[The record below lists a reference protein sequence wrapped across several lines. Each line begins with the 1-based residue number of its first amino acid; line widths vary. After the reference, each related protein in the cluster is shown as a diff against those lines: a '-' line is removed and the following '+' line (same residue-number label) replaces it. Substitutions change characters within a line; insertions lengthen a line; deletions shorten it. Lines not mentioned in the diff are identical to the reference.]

1 MEIGVKKLVI
11 AVAGNPNVGKST
23 LFNALTG
30 EKVHVANWPGVTVER
45 KEGGIRFGEYELKF
59 VDLPGIYSLSANS
72 LEEIIAREYIVSG
85 EPDAV
90 LVLVDSTAPE
100 RTMYLALQVLE
111 LTGRVVIALTKSDRT
126 HTMGI
131 HIHVDKME
139 EKLGVPVVAISALQ
153 GLGLRELLERLVEV
167 AEGKK
172 GRRIPVR
179 VDYGALEPFIREV
192 EEVIRASGMLRRY
205 DSRWAAIRLLE
216 GDPRLAELAEKEGRE
231 EQLKH
236 ILMLR
241 EAVKRSIGKLPED
254 LAVEARYRFLDGT
267 MKDLVIRVER
277 RESRLIKAL
286 DRVYLNPVASP
297 IVSILLIFLVF
308 FVAFSVNLGFPLDV
322 ILNSL
327 GMTEAAEAVSEFSLS
342 GLMEKGFAVL
352 SEGVGSLAVAAGA
365 PSWFVS
371 LLTDGVITGVGAV
384 LSFLPLIVLVYAL
397 LALLE
402 DSGLAPRI
410 AVAFDGFF
418 RRFGFPG
425 RVLFPIVISLGCNVP
440 AVVATRTIEDE
451 EERMISILAVPF
463 IPCQARLV
471 VLLGISAAIFRSSLA
486 QAASVLSIYLAAFL
500 VFLASGIIL
509 RVLLFKRREVSELVL
524 ELPPIHKPSA
534 KVVWW
539 LTWDNSKHFLRKA
552 GVIILTLSV
561 VTWFLLNTGPNGMM
575 VDLEESYAAIIGRAL
590 APLGHLYQIEGENAW
605 KVMFAL
611 IHGFIAKE
619 AVLEAIALL
628 SPEAGGISEAVQA
641 LGLTSM
647 QAYSLLLFATL
658 YVPCLATVAVVLQ
671 EARRARYALLLVAYM
686 LAIALLISLAAY
698 WLAVLLL

>member
-1 MEIGVKKLVI
+1 MEIRVKKLVI

-30 EKVHVANWPGVTVER
+30 EKVYVANWPGVTVER
-45 KEGGIRFGEYELKF
+45 KEGATRFGEYELKF

-139 EKLGVPVVAISALQ
+139 EKLGVPVVAISAIQ

-172 GRRIPVR
+172 GRKAPVK

-192 EEVIRASGMLRRY
+192 EEIIRASGMLRQY

-216 GDPRLAELAEKEGRE
+216 GDPRLAELAEEEGRE
-231 EQLKH
+231 KQLKH

-241 EAVKRSIGKLPED
+241 EAVKRSVGKLPED
-254 LAVEARYRFLDGT
+254 LAVEARYRFLDAL
-267 MKDLVIRVER
+267 MRDLVIRVER
-277 RESRLIKAL
+277 HESKLVKVL
-286 DRVYLNPVASP
+286 DKVYLNPVAGP
-297 IVSILLIFLVF
+297 IVSVLSIFLVF
-308 FVAFSVNLGFPLDV
+308 FIAFSVNLGFPLDV
-322 ILNSL
+322 ILSSL
-327 GMTEAAEAVSEFSLS
+327 GMEEAAEAVSEFSLS
-342 GLMEKGFAVL
+342 GLMEKGFAIL
-352 SEGVGSLAVAAGA
+352 SDGVSAFATAAGA

-371 LLTDGVITGVGAV
+371 LLADGVIAGVGAV
-384 LSFLPLIVLVYAL
+384 LSFLPLIVLAYAL

-410 AVAFDGFF
+410 AVTFDSFF

-425 RVLFPIVISLGCNVP
+425 RVLFPIVVSLGCNVP

-451 EERMISILAVPF
+451 EERTISILAVPF

-471 VLLGISAAIFRSSLA
+471 VLLGISAAVFESSLA

-509 RVLLFKRREVSELVL
+509 RVLLFKKKAVSELVL

-552 GVIILTLSV
+552 GVIILALSV

-575 VDLEESYAAIIGRAL
+575 VDLDESYAAIIGRAL

-628 SPEAGGISEAVQA
+628 SPEAGGIHEAVQA
-641 LGLTSM
+641 LGLTPI
-647 QAYSLLLFATL
+647 QAYSLLLFVTL

-671 EARRARYALLLVAYM
+671 ETKKARYALLSVVYMVAV
-686 LAIALLISLAAY
+686 ALLISLAAY